1 MGTPGRPVP
10 SDDVL
15 RSAVRRAW
23 EGQGA
28 SLHTLGDE
36 IGLSPA
42 GLLKFLNGAVP
53 RPSTRKKLLTWYSG
67 QPPVQGE
74 PELATAEPLFARLL
88 PGLTDED
95 RTRML
100 RSLAARAAEV
110 YRRRG
115 TAPPRWVTEIE
126 GAQAEGA

>member
-1 MGTPGRPVP
+1 MGIPGKAVP

-15 RSAVRRAW
+15 RSALRRGW
-23 EGQGA
+23 EAAGA
-28 SLHTLGDE
+28 SLHTLSGE

-53 RPSTRKKLLTWYSG
+53 RPSTRKKLLSWYAG

-74 PELATAEPLFARLL
+74 PELATAEPLFARLV

-95 RTRML
+95 RL
-100 RSLAARAAEV
+100 RLLRALAARVADV

-115 TAPPRWVTEIE
+115 TPPPRWVTEIE
-126 GAQAEGA
+126 GTS

>member
-1 MGTPGRPVP
+1 MGIPGKAVP

-15 RSAVRRAW
+15 RSAVGRGW
-23 EGQGA
+23 EAAGA
-28 SLHTLGDE
+28 SLHTLSDE

-53 RPSTRKKLLTWYSG
+53 RPSTRKKLLSWYAG

-74 PELATAEPLFARLL
+74 PELAAAEPLFARLL

-95 RTRML
+95 RVRL
-100 RSLAARAAEV
+100 IRQLASRAAEA

-115 TAPPRWVTEIE
+115 TAPPRWVAELE
-126 GAQAEGA
+126 GA

>member
-1 MGTPGRPVP
+1 MGIPGKAVP

-15 RSAVRRAW
+15 RSAVNRAW
-23 EGQGA
+23 ETTGA
-28 SLHTLGDE
+28 SLHTLGDV

-53 RPSTRKKLLTWYSG
+53 RPSTRKKLLSWYAG

-74 PELATAEPLFARLL
+74 PELAAAEPLFARLL

-95 RTRML
+95 RGRL
-100 RSLAARAAEV
+100 IRLLATRAADA
-110 YRRRG
+110 YRRHG
-115 TAPPRWVTEIE
+115 TAPPSWIAELA
-126 GAQAEGA
+126 GA